1 MISIYF
7 IFPAFPLFLSFL
19 GGVSMLIH
27 VIYPIFMSSYRHT
40 VFGDLKLANRSGRS
54 PFSVQDTPWG
64 ETKQPFLFPATWRLK
79 KTCGKIEWTLPQPC
93 LQTYSKY
100 IISIY
105 IYIANPHRSL
115 SPSLYR
121 SSSAKLQEATGP
133 PLPPGWVRVPHEG
146 DHYYW
151 NTQTNEAGKIIRK
164 NHEILRF
171 PSDFSW
177 FLLLFGWFQKLSPG
191 CQAQMFLLTSNS
203 STNLLHNRIIHS

>member
-105 IYIANPHRSL
+105 IYIYCQ
-115 SPSLYR
+115 SPSQLIPK
-121 SSSAKLQEATGP
+121 SLQIIQCQTSGSNWSTFASWLGESAPRGGSLLLEHPDEWG
-133 PLPPGWVRVPHEG
+133 
-146 DHYYW
+146 
-151 NTQTNEAGKIIRK
+151 RK
-164 NHEILRF
+164 NHQEKSWDSEIPKWFFMIFASFRMISKTILRL
-171 PSDFSW
+171 PGSDVFAD
-177 FLLLFGWFQKLSPG
+177 FQQLNK
-191 CQAQMFLLTSNS
+191 
-203 STNLLHNRIIHS
+203 STTQ